1 MKRLC
6 PGEIFKYL
14 FLRQVLLLVSTIL
27 LTKVKLDAADE
38 MDTRCALDR
47 MGLVLQIC
55 PLGAR
60 VSLLFLWLG

>member
-6 PGEIFKYL
+6 PGEIFKYS
-14 FLRQVLLLVSTIL
+14 FLRQVLVLVSMML
-27 LTKVKLDAADE
+27 LTEVKLDAAAE
-38 MDTRCALDR
+38 MDTHCALDR

-55 PLGAR
+55 PLGVR